1 MLVEG
6 AEPDAVRGVSCSVL
20 LVPLDLVKRVVEK
33 DERKAA
39 KARAKEIA
47 ARGPV
52 GDAVKAAVQEQVMVA
67 VIAAGVAAAAGA
79 SAAAAGS

>member
-1 MLVEG
+1 M
-6 AEPDAVRGVSCSVL
+6 
-20 LVPLDLVKRVVEK
+20 PLDLVKRVVER

-39 KARAKEIA
+39 VARAKEIA
-47 ARGPV
+47 ERGPV
-52 GDAVKAAVQEQVMVA
+52 GDAVKAAVQEQVMAA

>member
-6 AEPDAVRGVSCSVL
+6 AEPDAFDTSLLGL

-47 ARGPV
+47 ERGPV
-52 GDAVKAAVQEQVMVA
+52 GDAVKAAVQEQVMAA
-67 VIAAGVAAAAGA
+67 VIAATTAAAAGA
-79 SAAAAGS
+79 TVVFGS